1 MADRIVDGTN
11 IDVNVF
17 SYSAPKAH
25 SSGGKVVN
33 LYNKHFKESLTISTP
48 LILTWGA
55 QEGMNDKK
63 EPNGKWTM
71 SLQFPSADYTN
82 DDSEAFLSSMK
93 TLENQIKKDAILHSK
108 EWFGKEIKSMEVIEE
123 KFNVMLKYPKKE
135 KGGVELDYNKP
146 PTMTVKIP
154 QWSGVWKPEI
164 YDEDGEPLYIN
175 GKVNSHLSPLEYLKP
190 KIHVI
195 CLLQCGGLWF
205 VNGKISITWNLKQAI
220 VQKPKPTM
228 EGTCFLKPKSSDRE
242 LMKTLPVPEDDIDP
256 DGVQGATVVE
266 DSDDEQDR
274 TIPYVALTPAQAVE
288 PEPTPVV
295 APAPAP
301 VVEETKKPRKVV
313 KKKTEA

>member
-274 TIPYVALTPAQAVE
+274 TIPYVALTPAPVVE

-295 APAPAP
+295 APAP